1 MNFENLSEM
10 VRMHQYEEV
19 KIIGR
24 DVCTHGKNYHF
35 AAMVRNG
42 DAMQV
47 YVLERWSRA
56 GDGTRKGTGRCAS
69 R

>member
-1 MNFENLSEM
+1 MDMNFENLSEM

-47 YVLERWSRA
+47 YVLEQVARFLRPLLLSI
-56 GDGTRKGTGRCAS
+56 S
-69 R
+69 